1 MRNPSEA
8 RDARGMEMFERTHSS
23 LIRAAEGGNLTAA
36 KWEAFGM
43 RYRPVLVRYAKQTL
57 KIPHES
63 AEDAVQ
69 NLLVRMWLS
78 PHLIRRPPNGKFR
91 YVLAAVLRN
100 TVGNA
105 LKKERRYRGLLS
117 RLDHPWTLTNY
128 GEIRRTAEQAFIAYA
143 GQAFHELIASGQWPT
158 DKVDH
163 ATLEQW
169 HAHLFEG
176 ATQEEI
182 AAEYGINQAT
192 VSRHIKEVEKLLLK
206 DGERILGA
214 LGLA

>member
-1 MRNPSEA
+1 MGNDGTT
-8 RDARGMEMFERTHSS
+8 DARGMEMFERTHSS

-43 RYRPVLVRYAKQTL
+43 RYRPVLVRYAKQIL
-57 KIPHES
+57 RLPHES

-69 NLLVRMWLS
+69 NLLVKMWLS

-100 TVGNA
+100 TVGND
-105 LKKERRYRGLLS
+105 LKKERRYRGFLS
-117 RLDHPWTLTNY
+117 RLDQPPSPDDEFRH
-128 GEIRRTAEQAFIAYA
+128 TAEQAFVAYA
-143 GQAFHELIASGQWPT
+143 GQAFHELITAGQWPT

-163 ATLEQW
+163 AALEQW

-182 AAEYGINQAT
+182 AAEYGVNQAT